1 MKKIILIFA
10 VVLTACNPS
19 VKEEVGAGFFYAD
32 LDEKFVVGSDDAVA
46 VWNKYID
53 AHNNRDIMA
62 IMSLESD
69 SIRVDGPLADNII
82 IGKEAHEA
90 FLNEWF
96 VAASPKWEVFWSM
109 PYKGTVS
116 GAEWIVAGHSVK
128 MKVDGVVTKTI
139 HMIDAEIKNGL
150 VNRFFVYERQV
161 PADAEE

>member
-32 LDEKFVVGSDDAVA
+32 LDEKFVVGSDDAMA

-53 AHNNRDIMA
+53 AHNN
-62 IMSLESD
+62 
-69 SIRVDGPLADNII
+69 
-82 IGKEAHEA
+82 